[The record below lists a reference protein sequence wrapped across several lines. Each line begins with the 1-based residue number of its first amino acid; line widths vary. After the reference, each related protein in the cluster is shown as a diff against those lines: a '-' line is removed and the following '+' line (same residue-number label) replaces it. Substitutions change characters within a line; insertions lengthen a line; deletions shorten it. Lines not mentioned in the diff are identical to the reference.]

1 MTDVASNYDRYWE
14 NRVDKG
20 HYRFTDVHRTIIDT
34 AIGLL
39 GEREAHVLDCGV
51 GPGHVFK
58 KLGERYDAYGI
69 EISTRAFELYDFDT
83 GNITIWDLNEGLPS
97 YPVPMDLIIAS
108 RIVHHLQDPV
118 RFVEQVRDL
127 LGAGGWFIGVIPNI
141 CYYHHRLKFLFGTFP
156 PISGAHVN
164 FQTGPD
170 FQRMAEGA
178 GFHLR
183 RLTTPKHTIRAAIW
197 PTVFSQD
204 LIYVF
209 QK

>member
-1 MTDVASNYDRYWE
+1 MTSIGSDYDRYWE
-14 NRVDKG
+14 DRVDKG
-20 HYRFTDVHRTIIDT
+20 HYQFTDVHRKIIET
-34 AIGLL
+34 AVGLL
-39 GEREAHVLDCGV
+39 GTKRGRILDCGV
-51 GPGHVFK
+51 GPGHVLK
-58 KLGERYDAYGI
+58 RLADRYDAYGI

-83 GNITIWDLNEGLPS
+83 GNIMIWDLNDGLPP
-97 YPVPMDLIIAS
+97 YPEQMDLIIAS
-108 RIVHHLQDPV
+108 RIVHHLRDPV
-118 RFVEQVRDL
+118 RFVGQVWELVKDR
-127 LGAGGWFIGVIPNI
+127 GWFIGVIPNI

-170 FQRMAEGA
+170 FQRMVERA
-178 GFHLR
+178 GFHLHC
-183 RLTTPKHTIRAAIW
+183 LTTPKNTIRAKIW